1 MPGGVHEFM
10 KAWEPEED
18 QIIMEMLE
26 RLGPKWS
33 KIVQR
38 LPGRTVSSVRNRWQ
52 RIDKGRRLREAGH
65 ESKNRCQQCGKP
77 KRGHVCMARLKNRG
91 ESGELAAMALKQW
104 EVANHVVTGGP
115 VKGGEGGETVPLVSR
130 SMSAPAYLEGNG
142 ERPVGRDYDKGQA
155 SMENAA
161 LLSQLSSG
169 MTSGFAAL
177 AAAAESELKRTNSCD
192 LQRTASCSASCGTL
206 GDARAMSNHQVS
218 NPSVSTS
225 AALPLS
231 SSSVHTALFSF
242 GPGPANVRGE
252 SSSSS
257 GSQDSST
264 TSDTASMPSVADE
277 MDHKL
282 KATEQKQRLADLV
295 AADQRIFSGDE
306 GCEEEEA
313 ARIEAESD
321 AAQVA

>member
-1 MPGGVHEFM
+1 
-10 KAWEPEED
+10 
-18 QIIMEMLE
+18 
-26 RLGPKWS
+26 
-33 KIVQR
+33 
-38 LPGRTVSSVRNRWQ
+38 
-52 RIDKGRRLREAGH
+52 
-65 ESKNRCQQCGKP
+65 
-77 KRGHVCMARLKNRG
+77 
-91 ESGELAAMALKQW
+91 
-104 EVANHVVTGGP
+104 
-115 VKGGEGGETVPLVSR
+115 
-130 SMSAPAYLEGNG
+130 
-142 ERPVGRDYDKGQA
+142 
-155 SMENAA
+155 MENAA
-161 LLSQLSSG
+161 LLSQMSSG

-192 LQRTASCSASCGTL
+192 LQRTASCGTL

-218 NPSVSTS
+218 N
-225 AALPLS
+225 LS
-231 SSSVHTALFSF
+231 SSTVHTALFSF
-242 GPGPANVRGE
+242 PGPANVRGE

-282 KATEQKQRLADLV
+282 KSAEHKQRLADLV

-306 GCEEEEA
+306 GCEEEEE

>member
-1 MPGGVHEFM
+1 M
-10 KAWEPEED
+10 
-18 QIIMEMLE
+18 
-26 RLGPKWS
+26 
-33 KIVQR
+33 
-38 LPGRTVSSVRNRWQ
+38 
-52 RIDKGRRLREAGH
+52 
-65 ESKNRCQQCGKP
+65 
-77 KRGHVCMARLKNRG
+77 
-91 ESGELAAMALKQW
+91 
-104 EVANHVVTGGP
+104 
-115 VKGGEGGETVPLVSR
+115 
-130 SMSAPAYLEGNG
+130 
-142 ERPVGRDYDKGQA
+142 
-155 SMENAA
+155 
-161 LLSQLSSG
+161 SSG

-192 LQRTASCSASCGTL
+192 LQRTASCGTL

-218 NPSVSTS
+218 NLSSSTS

-231 SSSVHTALFSF
+231 SSTVHTALFSF
-242 GPGPANVRGE
+242 PGPANVRGE

-282 KATEQKQRLADLV
+282 KSAEHKQRLADLV

-306 GCEEEEA
+306 GCEEEEE

>member
-1 MPGGVHEFM
+1 M
-10 KAWEPEED
+10 
-18 QIIMEMLE
+18 
-26 RLGPKWS
+26 
-33 KIVQR
+33 
-38 LPGRTVSSVRNRWQ
+38 
-52 RIDKGRRLREAGH
+52 
-65 ESKNRCQQCGKP
+65 
-77 KRGHVCMARLKNRG
+77 
-91 ESGELAAMALKQW
+91 
-104 EVANHVVTGGP
+104 
-115 VKGGEGGETVPLVSR
+115 
-130 SMSAPAYLEGNG
+130 
-142 ERPVGRDYDKGQA
+142 
-155 SMENAA
+155 
-161 LLSQLSSG
+161 SSG

-192 LQRTASCSASCGTL
+192 LQRTASCGTL

-218 NPSVSTS
+218 NLSSSTS

-231 SSSVHTALFSF
+231 SSTVHTSLFSF
-242 GPGPANVRGE
+242 PGPANVRGE

-282 KATEQKQRLADLV
+282 KSAEHKQRLADLV

-306 GCEEEEA
+306 GCEEEEE

>member
-1 MPGGVHEFM
+1 M
-10 KAWEPEED
+10 
-18 QIIMEMLE
+18 
-26 RLGPKWS
+26 
-33 KIVQR
+33 
-38 LPGRTVSSVRNRWQ
+38 
-52 RIDKGRRLREAGH
+52 
-65 ESKNRCQQCGKP
+65 
-77 KRGHVCMARLKNRG
+77 
-91 ESGELAAMALKQW
+91 
-104 EVANHVVTGGP
+104 
-115 VKGGEGGETVPLVSR
+115 
-130 SMSAPAYLEGNG
+130 
-142 ERPVGRDYDKGQA
+142 
-155 SMENAA
+155 
-161 LLSQLSSG
+161 SSG

-192 LQRTASCSASCGTL
+192 LQRTASCGTL

-218 NPSVSTS
+218 NLSISTS

-231 SSSVHTALFSF
+231 SSTVHTVPFSF

-282 KATEQKQRLADLV
+282 KSAEHKQRLADLV

-306 GCEEEEA
+306 GCEEEEE

>member
-1 MPGGVHEFM
+1 M
-10 KAWEPEED
+10 
-18 QIIMEMLE
+18 
-26 RLGPKWS
+26 
-33 KIVQR
+33 
-38 LPGRTVSSVRNRWQ
+38 
-52 RIDKGRRLREAGH
+52 
-65 ESKNRCQQCGKP
+65 
-77 KRGHVCMARLKNRG
+77 
-91 ESGELAAMALKQW
+91 
-104 EVANHVVTGGP
+104 
-115 VKGGEGGETVPLVSR
+115 
-130 SMSAPAYLEGNG
+130 
-142 ERPVGRDYDKGQA
+142 
-155 SMENAA
+155 
-161 LLSQLSSG
+161 SSG
-169 MTSGFAAL
+169 MTCGFAAL

-192 LQRTASCSASCGTL
+192 LQRTASCGTL

-218 NPSVSTS
+218 NLSSSTS

-231 SSSVHTALFSF
+231 SSTVHTALFSF
-242 GPGPANVRGE
+242 PGPANVRGE

-282 KATEQKQRLADLV
+282 KSAEHKQRLADLV

-306 GCEEEEA
+306 GCEEEEE

>member
-1 MPGGVHEFM
+1 M
-10 KAWEPEED
+10 
-18 QIIMEMLE
+18 
-26 RLGPKWS
+26 
-33 KIVQR
+33 
-38 LPGRTVSSVRNRWQ
+38 
-52 RIDKGRRLREAGH
+52 
-65 ESKNRCQQCGKP
+65 
-77 KRGHVCMARLKNRG
+77 
-91 ESGELAAMALKQW
+91 
-104 EVANHVVTGGP
+104 
-115 VKGGEGGETVPLVSR
+115 
-130 SMSAPAYLEGNG
+130 
-142 ERPVGRDYDKGQA
+142 
-155 SMENAA
+155 
-161 LLSQLSSG
+161 SSG

-192 LQRTASCSASCGTL
+192 LQRTASCGTL

-218 NPSVSTS
+218 NLSSSTS

-231 SSSVHTALFSF
+231 SSTVHTALFSF
-242 GPGPANVRGE
+242 PGPANVRGE

-282 KATEQKQRLADLV
+282 KSAEHKQRLADLV

>member
-1 MPGGVHEFM
+1 M
-10 KAWEPEED
+10 
-18 QIIMEMLE
+18 
-26 RLGPKWS
+26 
-33 KIVQR
+33 
-38 LPGRTVSSVRNRWQ
+38 
-52 RIDKGRRLREAGH
+52 
-65 ESKNRCQQCGKP
+65 
-77 KRGHVCMARLKNRG
+77 
-91 ESGELAAMALKQW
+91 
-104 EVANHVVTGGP
+104 
-115 VKGGEGGETVPLVSR
+115 
-130 SMSAPAYLEGNG
+130 
-142 ERPVGRDYDKGQA
+142 
-155 SMENAA
+155 
-161 LLSQLSSG
+161 SSG

-192 LQRTASCSASCGTL
+192 LQRTASCGTL

-218 NPSVSTS
+218 NLSSSTS

-231 SSSVHTALFSF
+231 SSTVHTALFQF

-282 KATEQKQRLADLV
+282 KSAEHKQRLADLV

>member
-1 MPGGVHEFM
+1 M
-10 KAWEPEED
+10 
-18 QIIMEMLE
+18 
-26 RLGPKWS
+26 
-33 KIVQR
+33 
-38 LPGRTVSSVRNRWQ
+38 
-52 RIDKGRRLREAGH
+52 
-65 ESKNRCQQCGKP
+65 
-77 KRGHVCMARLKNRG
+77 
-91 ESGELAAMALKQW
+91 
-104 EVANHVVTGGP
+104 
-115 VKGGEGGETVPLVSR
+115 
-130 SMSAPAYLEGNG
+130 
-142 ERPVGRDYDKGQA
+142 
-155 SMENAA
+155 
-161 LLSQLSSG
+161 SSG

-231 SSSVHTALFSF
+231 SSTVHTALFSF
-242 GPGPANVRGE
+242 KPGPANVRGE

-277 MDHKL
+277 MDHAKL
-282 KATEQKQRLADLV
+282 KSAEHKQRLADLV

-306 GCEEEEA
+306 GCEEEEE

>member
-1 MPGGVHEFM
+1 
-10 KAWEPEED
+10 
-18 QIIMEMLE
+18 
-26 RLGPKWS
+26 
-33 KIVQR
+33 
-38 LPGRTVSSVRNRWQ
+38 
-52 RIDKGRRLREAGH
+52 
-65 ESKNRCQQCGKP
+65 
-77 KRGHVCMARLKNRG
+77 
-91 ESGELAAMALKQW
+91 
-104 EVANHVVTGGP
+104 
-115 VKGGEGGETVPLVSR
+115 
-130 SMSAPAYLEGNG
+130 
-142 ERPVGRDYDKGQA
+142 
-155 SMENAA
+155 
-161 LLSQLSSG
+161 

-192 LQRTASCSASCGTL
+192 LQRTASCGTL

-218 NPSVSTS
+218 NLSSSTS

-231 SSSVHTALFSF
+231 SSTVHTALFSF
-242 GPGPANVRGE
+242 PGPANVRGE

-282 KATEQKQRLADLV
+282 KSAEHKQRLADLV

-306 GCEEEEA
+306 GCEEEEE

>member
-1 MPGGVHEFM
+1 M
-10 KAWEPEED
+10 
-18 QIIMEMLE
+18 
-26 RLGPKWS
+26 
-33 KIVQR
+33 
-38 LPGRTVSSVRNRWQ
+38 
-52 RIDKGRRLREAGH
+52 
-65 ESKNRCQQCGKP
+65 
-77 KRGHVCMARLKNRG
+77 
-91 ESGELAAMALKQW
+91 
-104 EVANHVVTGGP
+104 
-115 VKGGEGGETVPLVSR
+115 
-130 SMSAPAYLEGNG
+130 
-142 ERPVGRDYDKGQA
+142 
-155 SMENAA
+155 
-161 LLSQLSSG
+161 SSG

-192 LQRTASCSASCGTL
+192 LQRTASCGTL

-282 KATEQKQRLADLV
+282 KSAEHKQRLADLV

-306 GCEEEEA
+306 GCEEEEE

>member
-1 MPGGVHEFM
+1 M
-10 KAWEPEED
+10 
-18 QIIMEMLE
+18 
-26 RLGPKWS
+26 
-33 KIVQR
+33 
-38 LPGRTVSSVRNRWQ
+38 
-52 RIDKGRRLREAGH
+52 
-65 ESKNRCQQCGKP
+65 
-77 KRGHVCMARLKNRG
+77 
-91 ESGELAAMALKQW
+91 
-104 EVANHVVTGGP
+104 
-115 VKGGEGGETVPLVSR
+115 
-130 SMSAPAYLEGNG
+130 
-142 ERPVGRDYDKGQA
+142 
-155 SMENAA
+155 
-161 LLSQLSSG
+161 SSG

-192 LQRTASCSASCGTL
+192 LQRTASCGTL

-218 NPSVSTS
+218 NLSSSTS

-231 SSSVHTALFSF
+231 SSTVHTALFSF
-242 GPGPANVRGE
+242 PGPANVRGE

-277 MDHKL
+277 MDHTKP
-282 KATEQKQRLADLV
+282 KSAEHKQRLADLV

-306 GCEEEEA
+306 GCEEEEE